1 MVDSRFE
8 DLNGQL
14 EQPFGFVGP
23 TFAIVEQRAIMK
35 SSKYLDTYTYELGIQ
50 IDLQMKYKLC

>member
-23 TFAIVEQRAIMK
+23 TFAIAEQRAIIWEK
-35 SSKYLDTYTYELGIQ
+35 RKYRCILVKFFRNYSSI
-50 IDLQMKYKLC
+50 LQS